1 MVYEKNDLPALRV
14 AEYRPATLLTYADLC
29 WGISMKT
36 GNDVGNVNKT

>member
-1 MVYEKNDLPALRV
+1 MLYEENVLPAAQSRHWPV
-14 AEYRPATLLTYADLC
+14 TLLTHTELC